1 MNFFCFLNTKLLFKF
16 MRYDPQLGN
25 AEVHRPVTV
34 HMNYH
39 PEKELRMA
47 DVNQLYHHGKRDALS
62 RWNGGEGHNT
72 GGCRGKVRR
81 RQTAAAECGCQH
93 HPPPT
98 TYHSPPTTL
107 HAPPTTYHPPPTAH
121 ITTMEQP

>member
-1 MNFFCFLNTKLLFKF
+1 MMNFFCFLNTKLLFKF

-47 DVNQLYHHGKRDALS
+47 DVNRFYSLLTPHPSPLTTHYALRTTPYALLPTYTTHYAPRTTHYALRTTHHSLL
-62 RWNGGEGHNT
+62 
-72 GGCRGKVRR
+72 
-81 RQTAAAECGCQH
+81 TAN
-93 HPPPT
+93 
-98 TYHSPPTTL
+98 SSL
-107 HAPPTTYHPPPTAH
+107 
-121 ITTMEQP
+121 ITTHYALLTTH